1 MSDPDEGPNM
11 EVDGDSLLAKLE
23 AWGNDADQHWST
35 WAEEAREDYDM
46 VAGRQWEPEAIAE
59 MEEDN
64 RIPVTFNRIE
74 TTIDAVSGAEIMG
87 RQEVTYLPRTVE
99 DTGVTDVLSQGAQWL
114 RQSCDAEDEES
125 EACRDTLICGIGV
138 TETRVSYD
146 EEPDGQIIIERCD
159 PLQFKVDPSSKKANF
174 ADARYIKRDVPMSK
188 EEAEEEFGDLD
199 FDQTD
204 STNTRTPVIV
214 DPQVRYKNGE
224 GQEGSDNEVK
234 VTEYQWFESYH
245 VNRIQHPITGEE
257 VEIDDEALEVVMA
270 ESPGVELQPVRQ
282 KRRRYWK
289 AFVVAGQVHDKTEI
303 EAGQFTYKF
312 ITGKRDRNKGTYYGL
327 VRPMKSPQRFSNKFF
342 SSMLE
347 QFIKGAKGGVMAEE
361 GAVADQRQFENS
373 WAQSDAITWVPNGS
387 LSQNRIQEKP
397 NQPLS
402 PALPPMLEFS
412 VSSIRDVT
420 GVNLEM
426 LGGADRQQPGIL
438 EHQRKQAAYG
448 ILSAFFNAFRRYRKI
463 QGRLF
468 LKMMQLYLPEDQLVR
483 IVGDDGEAKYVPLA
497 LSQEAGKYD
506 VIVDEAPTS
515 PNQKE
520 RIFAILTQFQGM
532 IAEASPEIQAELVKY
547 SPLPA
552 ALSEKLVKILMTPA
566 PPDPMAEKQA
576 QLGMAGMEQNV
587 RKVASE
593 ATENEAN
600 AKQSDAAA
608 AKDLTEAMRNDAE
621 ASLMQTVNQLAGGD
635 PNV

>member
-1 MSDPDEGPNM
+1 MSDEGPNF
-11 EVDGDSLLAKLE
+11 EEPDDLLAKLTG
-23 AWGNDADQHWST
+23 WQKDADAHWST
-35 WAEEAREDYDM
+35 WKNEARNDYDF
-46 VAGRQWEPEAIAE
+46 VAGRQWAQEAIAE
-59 MEEDN
+59 MEEQN

-114 RQSCDAEDEES
+114 RQGCDAEDEES
-125 EACRDTLICGIGV
+125 ESCRDTLICGIGA

-146 EEPDGQIIIERCD
+146 EEPDGQIVIERCD
-159 PLQFKVDPSSKKANF
+159 PIQFTWDPSSRKANF
-174 ADARYIKRDVPMSK
+174 ADARYLIREIPMSRDQ
-188 EEAEEEFGDLD
+188 AEEEFGDLD
-199 FDQTD
+199 FDLVD
-204 STNTRTPVIV
+204 STNQRQPTVV

-224 GQEGSDNEVK
+224 EDQGSENEVK
-234 VTEYQWFESYH
+234 VCEFQWFDTYT
-245 VNRIQHPITGEE
+245 VNRIEHPVTGQEAE
-257 VEIDDEALEVVMA
+257 VDDEALEAAMA
-270 ESPGVELQPVRQ
+270 EMPGVELNPVRQ

-289 AFVVAGQVHDKTEI
+289 AFVVAGEVRDKTEI

-327 VRPMKSPQRFSNKFF
+327 VRPMKDPQRFANKFF

-373 WAQSDAITWVPNGS
+373 WAQTDAITWVPNGS

-397 NQPLS
+397 NQPIS

-420 GVNLEM
+420 GVNLEL
-426 LGGADRQQPGIL
+426 LGMADRQQPGVL

-463 QGRLF
+463 QGRLM
-468 LKMMQLYLPEDQLVR
+468 LKMMQLYLPPDQLVR

-497 LSQEAGKYD
+497 LSQDAQEYD
-506 VIVDEAPTS
+506 VIVDEAPSS

-520 RIFAILTQFQGM
+520 RVFAILTQFQGM
-532 IAEASPEIQAELVKY
+532 LGEASPEIIAELVKY

-552 ALSEKLVKILMTPA
+552 SLSEKIVKILMTPP
-566 PPDPMAEKQA
+566 PPDPMAQKQA
-576 QLGMAGMEQNV
+576 ELGMAGLEQTV
-587 RKVASE
+587 RKTASE
-593 ATENEAN
+593 ATKNEAQ
-600 AKQSDAAA
+600 AEQSDAEAA
-608 AKDLTEAMRNDAE
+608 RDLTEAMRNGAE
-621 ASLMQTVNQLAGGD
+621 ADLMQTVNNLAGGD